1 MHESDK
7 IRLFGEVKWWSLQ
20 RGYGYITCGPKDY
33 WAHYSQVNSDKKFKR
48 LKDGQKVS
56 FCPDHN
62 EKGDFATDIS
72 IIED

>member
-1 MHESDK
+1 MNESDK
-7 IRLFGEVKWWSLQ
+7 IRLFGVVKWWSLE

-33 WAHYSQVNSDKKFKR
+33 WAHYTQIKSDKKFKK
-48 LKDGQKVS
+48 LKECQHVA